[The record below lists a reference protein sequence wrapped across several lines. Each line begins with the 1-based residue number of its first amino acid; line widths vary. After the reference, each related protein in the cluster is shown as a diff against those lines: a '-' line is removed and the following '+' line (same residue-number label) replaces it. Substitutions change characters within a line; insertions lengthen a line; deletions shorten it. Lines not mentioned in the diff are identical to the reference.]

1 MILYLKLVGLEVHL
15 WTLFGQHLSPAAMEE
30 FHYHH
35 HEDAMNDKL
44 IMIRMIE
51 IEKQNA
57 KDWGVQNIPIPILFA
72 EAH

>member
-1 MILYLKLVGLEVHL
+1 M
-15 WTLFGQHLSPAAMEE
+15 AE

-44 IMIRMIE
+44 TMIQMIE
-51 IEKQNA
+51 IEKQND